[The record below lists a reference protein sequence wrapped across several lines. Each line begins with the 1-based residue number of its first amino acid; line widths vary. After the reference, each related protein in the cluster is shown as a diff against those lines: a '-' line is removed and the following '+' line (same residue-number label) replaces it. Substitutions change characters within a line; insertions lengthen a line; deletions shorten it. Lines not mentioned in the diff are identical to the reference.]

1 MNLRR
6 LVQREGM
13 PPEAG
18 EAMVRALR
26 GAGYNTED
34 VSQQVMGMTALLAAL
49 RVFDA
54 LSTPPMQAE
63 YRPGRNDPCPCGSG
77 RKYKKCCAAKAAG
90 DPEPSGE
97 QRFVPSLP
105 LEDPELVPRLH
116 DPESF
121 AEDMTNLQTLFEEEP
136 ALDPLRFEG
145 TAVTGFVVSR
155 IEKLKELWG
164 TGEPDDAT
172 DRIGQLALQY
182 LQEAELPP
190 ILRRLPA
197 ALLRAA
203 PEAVQDPQDF
213 RSMALAVALADL
225 PAVEETPGEDSAS
238 DSVNPLYTL
247 IFRQTLM
254 ECLEPWVEDLRQEGD
269 S

>member
-18 EAMVRALR
+18 EAMIRALR
-26 GAGYNTED
+26 GAGYDTED
-34 VSQQVMGMTALLAAL
+34 ESQQVMGMTALFAAL

-54 LSTPPMQAE
+54 LATPKAQSGD
-63 YRPGRNDPCPCGSG
+63 RPGRNDPCPCGSG
-77 RKYKKCCAAKAAG
+77 RKYKKCCAARAAEA
-90 DPEPSGE
+90 PEPSGE
-97 QRFVPSLP
+97 ERFAPSLP

-136 ALDPLRFEG
+136 ALDPLRFDG
-145 TAVTGFVVSR
+145 VAVAGFVLPR
-155 IEKLKELWG
+155 IQRLEELWG
-164 TGEPDDAT
+164 SGEPEDDK
-172 DRIGQLALQY
+172 DRMGELAAQY

-203 PEAVQDPQDF
+203 PEAVQDAQDF
-213 RSMALAVALADL
+213 RSMALALALADL
-225 PAVEETPGEDSAS
+225 PAVEGAPGEDPLL
-238 DSVNPLYTL
+238 DSVNPLHSI
-247 IFRQTLM
+247 IFRQTLV
-254 ECLEPWVEDLRQEGD
+254 EFLEQWAEDLEEEGD